1 MSLPVVLADA
11 GVWLVAA
18 APVETAGHRGALVA
32 GVAHPAAVA
41 PEVGQKSSETDS
53 SHHTQLPS
61 GALFLHCP
69 IASEQLCDAEAI
81 QHQRGL

>member
-32 GVAHPAAVA
+32 GAAHPAAVA

-61 GALFLHCP
+61 AALFLHCP
-69 IASEQLCDAEAI
+69 IASEEHCDVETF
-81 QHQRGL
+81 QHR